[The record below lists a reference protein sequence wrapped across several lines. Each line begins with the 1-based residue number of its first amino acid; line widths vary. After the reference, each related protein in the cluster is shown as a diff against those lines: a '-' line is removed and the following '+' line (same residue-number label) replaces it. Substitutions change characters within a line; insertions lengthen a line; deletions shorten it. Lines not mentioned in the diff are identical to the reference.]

1 MTLLR
6 RRLLQCSAALAC
18 PSVWAQAGTVPWLIT
33 PEEARQLAA
42 DLDAPLFATRA
53 AGAPVIEV
61 LRPTVGEAA
70 LPSPV
75 PIELAFKPAAGA
87 SIAPESFRVFYGVF
101 KLDLTQR
108 LLASVKV
115 QPGGLRVEQ
124 AAIPSGQHRLV
135 MQISDTE
142 GRTGTR
148 ELRFS
153 VA

>member
-42 DLDAPLFATRA
+42 ELDAPLFATRA

-87 SIAPESFRVFYGVF
+87 SISPESFRVFYGVF

-115 QPGGLRVEQ
+115 QPDGLRVEQ

-135 MQISDTE
+135 MQISDTQ

>member
-1 MTLLR
+1 MMLMR

-18 PSVWAQAGTVPWLIT
+18 PSVWAQGHSAPWLIT

-61 LRPTVGEAA
+61 LRPTVSETA

-115 QPGGLRVEQ
+115 QPDGLRVEQ

-135 MQISDTE
+135 LQVSDNQ